1 MIDFY
6 TFATPNGRKVSILL
20 EELGLEYTTHVVDIR
35 NGDQFK
41 PEYLAINPNGKIP
54 AIVDHDGPDGKPLSV
69 FESGAILIYLCEKTA
84 SNLLPVEPRAR
95 AETMSWLMFQMA
107 GVGPM
112 FGQTHHFLHFAPEKV
127 PYGIERY
134 SKETRRL
141 YGVLEQRL
149 TDGPYV
155 GGLTYTIADIATF
168 PWVDRHEF
176 QGVDL
181 KDFPH
186 ILKWH
191 VELKMRTAVQVGM
204 AIPPS

>member
-20 EELGLEYTTHVVDIR
+20 EELGLEYSTHVVDIR
-35 NGDQFK
+35 NGDQSK

-54 AIVDHDGPDGKPLSV
+54 AIVDHDGPDGKPLSM

-134 SKETRRL
+134 SKETKRL
-141 YGVLEQRL
+141 YGVLEHRL
-149 TDGPYV
+149 TDCPYV

-168 PWVDRHEF
+168 PWVDRHELH
-176 QGVDL
+176 GVDL

-186 ILKWH
+186 IQKWH

>member
-20 EELGLEYTTHVVDIR
+20 EELGLEYGTHVVDIR
-35 NGDQFK
+35 NGGQFA

-54 AIVDHDGPDGKPLSV
+54 AIVDHDGPDGKPLAV

-84 SNLLPVEPRAR
+84 SNLLPAEPRAR
-95 AETMSWLMFQMA
+95 AETLSWLMFQMA

-112 FGQTHHFLHFAPEKV
+112 FGQTHHFLHYAPEKV

-134 SKETRRL
+134 SKETKRL

-149 TDGPYV
+149 TDCPYV
-155 GGLTYTIADIATF
+155 GGLTYTIADIAIF
-168 PWVDRHEF
+168 PWVDKYEF
-176 QGVDL
+176 QGISL
-181 KDFPH
+181 KDYPH

-191 VELKMRTAVQVGM
+191 GELKMRTAVQVGM
-204 AIPPS
+204 AIPPA

>member
-20 EELGLEYTTHVVDIR
+20 EELGLEYSTHVVDIR
-35 NGDQFK
+35 NGGQST

-95 AETMSWLMFQMA
+95 AETLSWLMFQMA

-134 SKETRRL
+134 SKETKRL

-149 TDGPYV
+149 TDCPYV
-155 GGLTYTIADIATF
+155 GGLTYTIADIAIF
-168 PWVDRHEF
+168 PWVDKYEF
-176 QGVDL
+176 QGVEL
-181 KDFPH
+181 KDYPH
-186 ILKWH
+186 LLKWH
-191 VELKMRTAVQVGM
+191 GELKMRTAVQVGM
-204 AIPPS
+204 AIPPA